1 MAGKIVVLDTS
12 ILIDFFRKTAKNKTE
27 LIKLVDEGYS
37 YCISAITEYE
47 IYVGATVAQHGYWK
61 QFLLTT
67 NVLPFDTDAV
77 VKAVEINHQLK
88 RKRQQIDIA
97 DLFIAASSMSNGLPL
112 ATLNKKHFE
121 RIEGLRLIL

>member
-97 DLFIAASSMSNGLPL
+97 DLFIAASSMINGLPL